1 MQSAVETTRILLLAR
16 PESVGEEIAHRLGT
30 EAHIRKVG
38 SFDDA
43 LIALREDT
51 YDLVI
56 SDQSD
61 FIALERAAVNQQS
74 AVILE
79 NIGQGVCIVG
89 LDGRLI
95 WANPK
100 MRSYPEDLTKQVCEV
115 CRRSFGADAE
125 PSGDP
130 SRRDSDRASIHRA
143 RRVSLT
149 AGRDNYFEV
158 TITPVMS
165 HEEKVRQVA
174 AVVWDVTNSRRL
186 QKKLDAIDLAGREL
200 VRLDAEKMAGMN
212 VEERIQLLE
221 QKMLRYMHDLLHFDN
236 FAVLLI
242 DKKTNRME
250 FVLQHGMTPKAQN
263 YDIFASTESTSIS
276 GFVAATGRSYICH
289 DTSKDPR
296 YLQGLET
303 ARSSLTVPIRL
314 DHAVIGAFNI
324 ESDQLAAFNED
335 DRQYAE
341 ILARYV
347 AIALN
352 ILDLLIVERR
362 EATGCLADDVLAEIS
377 GPLNDIMTEASGL
390 CEEYIGN
397 DDLRHRLNAIC
408 DHVTEIKQ
416 KVKDVTTPKGGILG
430 RGESGV
436 TSDPIL
442 GGKHVLVA
450 EDEQTIRETIAG
462 VLRKAGCTVEVV
474 ADGAEAIARL
484 DSGNFDLLVADIRMP
499 MKNGYEVFAHA
510 RDRQPDIA
518 VILMTG
524 FGYDPNHS
532 IVRARKEGLNA
543 VLFKPFKVDQLLSE
557 VRSAFQPAETR
568 D

>member
-1 MQSAVETTRILLLAR
+1 MQTAVEATRVLLLAKPDSAGDR
-16 PESVGEEIAHRLGT
+16 FITKLGADVKVRSVS
-30 EAHIRKVG
+30 
-38 SFDDA
+38 SFDEA

-79 NIGQGVCIVG
+79 NIGQGVCIVS
-89 LDGRLI
+89 LDGRLT

-100 MRSYPEDLTKQVCEV
+100 MRSYPEDLITQVCEV
-115 CRRSFGADAE
+115 CRRSFGSGATGSDQE
-125 PSGDP
+125 P
-130 SRRDSDRASIHRA
+130 DRASQHRA

-149 AGRDNYFEV
+149 AGRDLYFEV
-158 TITPVMS
+158 TITPVMNHS
-165 HEEKVRQVA
+165 EQVRQVA

-186 QKKLDAIDLAGREL
+186 QKKLDAIDMAGRDL
-200 VRLDAEKMAGMN
+200 VRLDAEAMAGMN

-250 FVLQHGMTPKAQN
+250 FVLQHGMTPKVQD
-263 YDIFASTESTSIS
+263 YDIFASTESNCIS
-276 GFVAATGRSYICH
+276 GYVAATGRSYICH
-289 DTSKDPR
+289 DTTKDPR

-303 ARSSLTVPIRL
+303 ARSSITVPLRL
-314 DHAVIGAFNI
+314 NDEIIGVFDI

-362 EATGCLADDVLAEIS
+362 ESTGRMADDVIAEIS

-390 CEEYIGN
+390 CEDYIGN

-416 KVKDVTTPKGGILG
+416 KVKEVTTPQGGILG
-430 RGESGV
+430 RGCDSV
-436 TSDPIL
+436 VVDPIL
-442 GGKHVLVA
+442 GGKRVLVA
-450 EDEQTIRETIAG
+450 DDEQTIRETIAG
-462 VLRKAGCTVEVV
+462 VLSKAGCDVDIV
-474 ADGAEAIARL
+474 ADGAEAIQRL
-484 DSGNFDLLVADIRMP
+484 SENSYDLLVADIRMP
-499 MKNGYEVFAHA
+499 MKNGYEVFASA
-510 RDRQPDIA
+510 RDKYPDIA

-543 VLFKPFKVDQLLSE
+543 VLFKPFKVDQLLGE
-557 VRSAFQPAETR
+557 VRSAFQPATT
-568 D
+568 

>member
-1 MQSAVETTRILLLAR
+1 MHPAVETLRVLLLAK
-16 PESVGEEIAHRLGT
+16 PGSAGDRLIGKLGSD
-30 EAHIRKVG
+30 ARIRTVT

-43 LIALREDT
+43 LIALREDS

-79 NIGQGVCIVG
+79 NIGQGVCIVN

-100 MRSYPEDLTKQVCEV
+100 MRSYPEDLVQQVCEV
-115 CRRSFGADAE
+115 CRRSFGNAADQE
-125 PSGDP
+125 
-130 SRRDSDRASIHRA
+130 SDRASQHRA

-149 AGRDNYFEV
+149 AGRDYYFEV
-158 TITPVMS
+158 TITPVMN
-165 HEEKVRQVA
+165 HQEKVRQVA
-174 AVVWDVTNSRRL
+174 AVVWDVTTSRRL

-200 VRLDAEKMAGMN
+200 VRLDAESMAGMN
-212 VEERIQLLE
+212 VEERISLLE
-221 QKMLRYMHDLLHFDN
+221 QKMLRYMHDLLHFDD

-242 DKKTNRME
+242 DKKSNRME
-250 FVLQHGMTPKAQN
+250 FVLQHGMTPKAQD
-263 YDIFASTESTSIS
+263 YDIFATTESNCIS
-276 GFVAATGRSYICH
+276 GYVAATGRSYICH

-296 YLQGLET
+296 YLQGLES
-303 ARSSLTVPIRL
+303 AKSSLTVPLRL
-314 DHAVIGAFNI
+314 NDEIIGVFNI
-324 ESDQLAAFNED
+324 ESAQLAAFNED

-362 EATGCLADDVLAEIS
+362 ESTGRLADDVIAEIS

-390 CEEYIGN
+390 CEDYIGN

-408 DHVTEIKQ
+408 DHVADIKQ
-416 KVKDVTTPKGGILG
+416 KVKDVTTPKGGMLG
-430 RGESGV
+430 RGCDSV
-436 TSDPIL
+436 TVDPIL
-442 GGKHVLVA
+442 GGKRVLVA
-450 EDEQTIRETIAG
+450 DDEQTIRETVAG
-462 VLRKAGCTVEVV
+462 VLCKAGCQVDTV
-474 ADGAEAIARL
+474 ADGAEAIDRL
-484 DSGNFDLLVADIRMP
+484 SKQGYDLLVADIRMP
-499 MKNGYEVFAHA
+499 HKNGYEVFATA
-510 RDRQPDIA
+510 RDRHPDIA

-557 VRSAFQPAETR
+557 VRSAFQPATT
-568 D
+568 

>member
-1 MQSAVETTRILLLAR
+1 MQSAIETTRILLLAR
-16 PESVGEEIAHRLGT
+16 PGSAGDQIVQRLGNEVQVRT
-30 EAHIRKVG
+30 VT
-38 SFDDA
+38 SFEDA
-43 LIALREDT
+43 LVALREAA
-51 YDLVI
+51 YDVVI

-61 FIALERAAVNQQS
+61 YIALERAAVNQQS

-100 MRSYPEDLTKQVCEV
+100 MRSYPEDLIKQVGEV
-115 CRRSFGADAE
+115 CRRSFGAGAE
-125 PSGDP
+125 PGGDP
-130 SRRDSDRASIHRA
+130 LRREGERASLHRA

-158 TITPVMS
+158 TITPVVN
-165 HEEKVRQVA
+165 HDEQVRQVA

-250 FVLQHGMTPKAQN
+250 FVLQHGMTPKAQD
-263 YDIFASTESTSIS
+263 YDIFASTESTCIS
-276 GFVAATGRSYICH
+276 GYVAATGRSYICH

-296 YLQGLET
+296 YLQGLES

-314 DHAVIGAFNI
+314 DHEVIGVFNI

-352 ILDLLIVERR
+352 ILDLLIIERR
-362 EATGCLADDVLAEIS
+362 EATGCLADDVIAEIS

-430 RGESGV
+430 RGENAV
-436 TSDPIL
+436 LSDPIL
-442 GGKHVLVA
+442 GGKRVLVA
-450 EDEQTIRETIAG
+450 DDEQTIRETIAG
-462 VLRKAGCTVEVV
+462 VLRKAGCSVEVV
-474 ADGAEAIARL
+474 SDGAEAIARL
-484 DSGNFDLLVADIRMP
+484 NAGSYDLLVADIRMP
-499 MKNGYEVFAHA
+499 VKNGYEVFAHA

-543 VLFKPFKVDQLLSE
+543 VLFKPFKVDQLLTE
-557 VRSAFQPAETR
+557 VRSAFQPATT
-568 D
+568 

>member
-1 MQSAVETTRILLLAR
+1 MQTADEATRVLLLAKPGSAGDR
-16 PESVGEEIAHRLGT
+16 LIGKFGGDTQVRSVT
-30 EAHIRKVG
+30 

-89 LDGRLI
+89 LNGRLV

-100 MRSYPEDLTKQVCEV
+100 MRSYPEDLISQVCEV
-115 CRRSFGADAE
+115 CRRSFGGGAE
-125 PSGDP
+125 G
-130 SRRDSDRASIHRA
+130 SRGPGAEGEEQRASQHRA

-149 AGRDNYFEV
+149 AGRDYYFEV
-158 TITPVMS
+158 TITPVMN
-165 HEEKVRQVA
+165 HEEQVRQVA

-200 VRLDAEKMAGMN
+200 VRLDGETMAGMN
-212 VEERIQLLE
+212 VEERIGLLE
-221 QKMLRYMHDLLHFDN
+221 QKMLRYMHELLHFDN

-250 FVLQHGMTPKAQN
+250 FVLEHGMTPKAQD
-263 YDIFASTESTSIS
+263 YDIFASTESTCIS
-276 GFVAATGRSYICH
+276 GYVAATGRSYICH

-296 YLQGLET
+296 YLQGLES

-314 DHAVIGAFNI
+314 NDEIIGVFNI

-362 EATGCLADDVLAEIS
+362 ESTGRLADDVIAEIS
-377 GPLNDIMTEASGL
+377 GPLNDIITEASGL

-430 RGESGV
+430 RGGDSV
-436 TSDPIL
+436 TADPIL
-442 GGKHVLVA
+442 GGKRVLVA
-450 EDEQTIRETIAG
+450 DDEQTIRETVGG
-462 VLRKAGCTVEVV
+462 VLRKAGCEVDIV

-484 DSGNFDLLVADIRMP
+484 AANGYDLLVADIRMP
-499 MKNGYEVFAHA
+499 MKNGYEVFATA
-510 RDRQPDIA
+510 RDRHPDIA

-532 IVRARKEGLNA
+532 IVRARKEGLSA

-557 VRSAFQPAETR
+557 ARSAFQPATT
-568 D
+568 